1 MPNDIKFRTFR
12 MKEELDMKLLT
23 VLRKSLLPLVVAI
36 ALSMGVFSGVVQA
49 DGEFLTPFTPAYPEL
64 GGSYE
69 DFILG
74 GEVTI
79 IPANALAPGIP
90 PTDVTIDFP
99 SLLDDPDILPSKDER
114 CDTDAEG
121 ALQFTV
127 AATRAADLLGN
138 TICNAIPTPVG
149 AEQTA
154 CWIAFGILQQ
164 GFHVAETFV
173 QQCDFQDALI
183 DGAEIQAGYENT
195 KKLIELGTK
204 LYEHELEDNLLNCR
218 QTVGLILP
226 EDQGG
231 LAEWVEMFVQDR
243 INQYTPIISDP
254 DRIVTAQA
262 ELDAANIHF
271 TAARYEDAYI
281 GYCKAY
287 GSLVAGKGRG

>member
-1 MPNDIKFRTFR
+1 

-69 DFILG
+69 DFIFLG
-74 GEVTI
+74 DPVTI

-90 PTDVTIDFP
+90 PNDVTFDFP

-121 ALQFTV
+121 ALQFAV

-138 TICNAIPTPVG
+138 TICNAITPET
-149 AEQTA
+149 AESP

-183 DGAEIQAGYENT
+183 DGAEIQAGFENT
-195 KKLIELGTK
+195 VKLIELGTK

-243 INQYTPIISDP
+243 ITQYTPIISDP

-262 ELDAANIHF
+262 ELDAANIDF
-271 TAARYEDAYI
+271 AAARYEDAYI